1 MGFFVDALGIL
12 AHRMSDDEQEMCP
25 SSSET
30 KCKVFSFHETILS
43 FGEPGSLGMVG
54 RVVKKNKLEG
64 HVCCQMYRS
73 GQIVRT
79 KPPRSPQNVV

>member
-1 MGFFVDALGIL
+1 MLILPGCSGFFVDALGIL

-54 RVVKKNKLEG
+54 RVVKKTSWRDMFIVKCIVLGKL
-64 HVCCQMYRS
+64 
-73 GQIVRT
+73 
-79 KPPRSPQNVV
+79 